1 MALQSW
7 YRDKYPLGLKEWTPE
22 RVADYRK
29 YTSEINSRPRP
40 RRPRTTT
47 RCPNALALRKHSA
60 RDKRRQ
66 ELRRSA
72 EAYLAKRKY
81 DLSKLK

>member
-7 YRDKYPLGLKEWTPE
+7 YRDKYPLGLTEWTPE
-22 RVADYRK
+22 RVADYKK

-40 RRPRTTT
+40 RRAKPTTK
-47 RCPNALALRKHSA
+47 CPNALALRKHSA

-72 EAYLAKRKY
+72 EAYLARRRHE
-81 DLSKLK
+81 LANL